1 MHCGY
6 WLHCDGLM
14 AMGWVQ
20 SDVGPQ
26 QSSAGV
32 QRTAAAWGWLHQA
45 YQTPFQNDVEQ
56 HLSAVL

>member
-1 MHCGY
+1 
-6 WLHCDGLM
+6 M

-20 SDVGPQ
+20 SDVGAQ

-32 QRTAAAWGWLHQA
+32 QRTTAAWGWLHQA

-56 HLSAVL
+56 HLPAVL